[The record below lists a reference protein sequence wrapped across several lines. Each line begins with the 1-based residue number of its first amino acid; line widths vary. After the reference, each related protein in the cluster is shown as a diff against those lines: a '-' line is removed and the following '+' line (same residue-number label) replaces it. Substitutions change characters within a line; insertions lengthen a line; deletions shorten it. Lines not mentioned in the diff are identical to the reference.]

1 MLNVQLDSSQLTRLA
16 ERAALLTEK
25 NLRYAVAA
33 AMTDSGRKAQANLLD
48 QAPRFID
55 NPTSWTKGGIFQRP
69 FAKPSDLTITL
80 GFATERRGR
89 GSPAGRYVNPMA
101 AGTIPH
107 LKGADLSASLIA
119 GTSRRSVL
127 IPARTAGLIDR
138 FGNVPLRKQ
147 AEILGNAR
155 AGGGSGVFIAPV
167 KKGSKT
173 MAIFQRKRD
182 AFIPRTNTV
191 ESSVQRLFTIDESP
205 KPRARQFPVQQ
216 VVMDSFASAWRRS
229 MSDAL
234 DAEIS
239 RTLGRR

>member
-1 MLNVQLDSSQLTRLA
+1 MLNVSLDTSEITRLA

-25 NLRYAVAA
+25 NLRHAVAK
-33 AMTDSGRKAQANLLD
+33 AMTKSGRKAQASLRD

-55 NPTSWTKGGIFQRP
+55 NPTSWTMGGIFQRP
-69 FAKPSDLTITL
+69 YAKADGLTITL

-101 AGTIPH
+101 AGTSPH
-107 LKGADLSASLIA
+107 LKGADLSASRLA
-119 GTSRRSVL
+119 GVSSRSVL
-127 IPARTAGLIDR
+127 IPALTSGLKDS

-147 AEILGNAR
+147 AEILGKAR
-155 AGGGSGVFIAPV
+155 AGGASGVFIAPV
-167 KKGSKT
+167 KRGSKT
-173 MAIFQRKRD
+173 MAIFQRREG
-182 AFIPRTNTV
+182 FIPRTSTL

-216 VVMDSFASAWRRS
+216 VVMDSFTSTWRRS

-234 DAEIS
+234 DIEM
-239 RTLGRR
+239 RRVLGR

>member
-101 AGTIPH
+101 AGTTPH
-107 LKGADLSASLIA
+107 LKGADLSASRLA
-119 GTSRRSVL
+119 GVSRRSVL
-127 IPARTAGLIDR
+127 IPAATSGLIDS
-138 FGNVPLRKQ
+138 FGNVPLRRQ
-147 AEILGNAR
+147 ADILGKAR
-155 AGGGSGVFIAPV
+155 DGGSSGVFIAPV
-167 KKGSKT
+167 RRGSRT
-173 MAIFQRKRD
+173 MAIFQRKQG
-182 AFIPRTNTV
+182 FIPRSSTL

-216 VVMDSFASAWRRS
+216 IVNDSFASAWRRS